1 MFLITYKMQMPS
13 GILIFEIDLL
23 VTELNEGVACDSKG
37 LKEALCSWWD
47 DEDAPRRTPEE
58 ACLGAWATATD
69 YFVATRQHPR
79 VQCARVAVET
89 SGQTVQFTPTDDTW
103 SKLDGI

>member
-1 MFLITYKMQMPS
+1 MFLSTYKMQMPS
-13 GILIFEIDLL
+13 GMLIFEIDLL
-23 VTELNEGVACDSKG
+23 ITELKEGVPCDSRG
-37 LKEALCSWWD
+37 LKEALIKWWE

-69 YFVATRQHPR
+69 YFINTKEHPR

-89 SGQTVQFTPTDDTW
+89 SGQTVQFTPTQDTW
-103 SKLDGI
+103 DRLNND